1 MNKPVRYWDFWAA
14 LILLFA
20 QFILANRFI
29 YTEWTSHLVLF
40 YFIILPAAAA
50 GLTFGQ
56 SRFRPLTVGLMS
68 SYYAVFNICWIWG
81 AAVIGGEQWS
91 ERMINLVQRVGNGLF
106 LFINDRSLP
115 DPFFALFV
123 LSFLLW
129 MISFLAGYYLTRHA
143 APWKVIL
150 PSLLVMLVIDFFDP
164 SRPLSPWFT
173 GGYLLL
179 ALLLLGRITY
189 LRYRGEWE
197 SRNAFIAPET
207 GWDFGRTAATL
218 AALFIIII
226 WNIPPIQSKAE
237 PLNEFWDTAL
247 RPFQNVSDRFS
258 DMFSSFQGKMTSEDS
273 YGVTM
278 PLGDGASLNDEL
290 IFTVTANQSQTIIT
304 RFYWRARSYDT
315 YDGGDWSSTVPEKQ
329 EYNASG
335 FPFKLPDW
343 TGRQDRTFTFTV
355 RKGPVRTLY
364 TSGMAM
370 SASRGGEAA
379 YYTLSDGSGDLL
391 SMTASAALYT
401 GDSYQVRASLSAP
414 TVKQLRDSGNRYTEA
429 ISRQYLTVPPDI
441 QPALKELA
449 ESIVKD
455 LPDNP
460 YDRTLAVT
468 NYLRENI
475 QYAESFTV
483 ERPVNVDPV
492 IWFLFDVK
500 QGYCNYYATAEVLLL
515 RTLGIPARIAVGYAP
530 GDYDKGTYVVR
541 QRHAHA
547 WPEIYFNGVGWV
559 EFEPTVSYEPRYLAP
574 GEEEPEIQPT
584 MDPIAARGGHEP
596 TDDEEPQRT
605 QTPPAALNNT
615 PPSAGLHGV
624 FLMAGVVFFA
634 ALVSFLIWF
643 ITWGRFNPQFL
654 SPKTPPPLAEEMTPG
669 RVLPVNGR
677 RRPVSSIAEWVRRWS
692 SLPPF
697 ERLYKVLE
705 YAIQLMGKQANPAQT
720 PAERAAQLAGLLP
733 QVEEPLQVLLAEYHQ
748 ATYSTHPADLERAT
762 QAAQTILKSAYGGM
776 LRRIFTN
783 QARRA
788 SMEAN

>member
-29 YTEWTSHLVLF
+29 YTEWTNHLESFLF
-40 YFIILPAAAA
+40 ILMPAAVA
-50 GLTFGQ
+50 GLAFGQ

-68 SYYAVFNICWIWG
+68 AYYAVFNICLVWCIN
-81 AAVIGGEQWS
+81 VIGGAQWS
-91 ERMINLVQRVGNGLF
+91 ERIIHLLQRVGDGLF

-123 LSFLLW
+123 LSFIFW

-150 PSLLVMLVIDFFDP
+150 PSLLALLVIDFTDP
-164 SRPLSPWFT
+164 SRPLSPAAT

-179 ALLLLGRITY
+179 ALLLLGRATY
-189 LRYRGEWE
+189 LKYRGEWE
-197 SRNAFIAPET
+197 THNAFISPET
-207 GWDFGRTAATL
+207 GWDFGRTTVTL
-218 AALFIIII
+218 AVLFIFVI

-237 PLNEFWDTAL
+237 PLNEFWDTAS
-247 RPFQNVSDRFS
+247 RPFQNIRDRFS

-273 YGVTM
+273 YGTSM
-278 PLGDGASLNDEL
+278 TLGTGASLNDEL
-290 IFTVTANQSQTIIT
+290 IFTVTANQGQTIIT

-315 YDGGDWSSTVPEKQ
+315 YEDGDWSSTVPERQ

-335 FPFKLPDW
+335 FPFQLPDW
-343 TGRQDRTFTFTV
+343 EGRQDRSFTFTV

-370 SASRGGEAA
+370 TASRGGEAS
-379 YYTLSDGSGDLL
+379 YYTLADGSGDLL

-401 GDSYQVRASLSAP
+401 GDSYQVHASLSAP
-414 TVKQLRDSGNRYTEA
+414 TIKQLRDSGNRYTEA
-429 ISRQYLTVPPDI
+429 ISQQYLTVPPEI

-449 ESIVKD
+449 ESIIKD

-460 YDRTLAVT
+460 YDRTEAIT

-475 QYAESFTV
+475 QYTDSFATP
-483 ERPVNVDPV
+483 RPTNVDPV
-492 IWFLFDVK
+492 IWFLFDMK

-530 GDYDKGTYVVR
+530 GDYDKDTYVVR
-541 QRHAHA
+541 QKHAHA
-547 WPEIYFNGVGWV
+547 WPEVYFNGVGWV

-574 GEEEPEIQPT
+574 GEEERETQPT

-596 TDDEEPQRT
+596 TEEDPQRT
-605 QTPPAALNNT
+605 PTPPAALNNN
-615 PPSAGLHGV
+615 PPSANLPGL
-624 FLMAGVVFFA
+624 FLMLGVIIFA
-634 ALVSFLIWF
+634 AAVSFLIWF
-643 ITWGRFNPQFL
+643 LTWGRFNPQLL
-654 SPKTPPPLAEEMTPG
+654 SPKTPPPLADAVETGIMLPG
-669 RVLPVNGR
+669 NGH
-677 RRPVSSIAEWVRRWS
+677 RRPVSSIATWVKRWS
-692 SLPPF
+692 HLPPF

-705 YAIQLMGKQANPAQT
+705 YSIQLMGRHANPAQT
-720 PAERAAQLAGLLP
+720 PTERAAQLAELLP
-733 QVEEPLQVLLAEYHQ
+733 QVEEALQVLLAEYHY

-762 QAAQTILKSAYGGM
+762 AAAQTILKSAYGGM

-783 QARRA
+783 QARQA
-788 SMEAN
+788 SSS